1 MADQR
6 CDSHRVIALI
16 LTRRGTDIGMGV
28 DPQDRQIIA
37 VTAANSEKGA
47 TLTEHSPPS
56 VMIRAGLGRWMTSR
70 ARPSWSTTARFASMP
85 LSFVKPTSPVSTGT
99 AAVGPS

>member
-1 MADQR
+1 MASR

-47 TLTEHSPPS
+47 TLTEHSAGRW
-56 VMIRAGLGRWMTSR
+56 MQAGLG
-70 ARPSWSTTARFASMP
+70 A
-85 LSFVKPTSPVSTGT
+85 G
-99 AAVGPS
+99 